1 MSTRVQAVVLALTAV
16 AASLTVTAAPAM
28 ATTSLR
34 SRAYAACPVAAHRG
48 DHSKYTENGLN
59 AFRSAIA
66 DRANILEMDVQT
78 TRDGRLMLMHD
89 ETVTRTTNGR
99 GSLRRLTY
107 RQVRALRMNDG
118 SRVPTLAAV
127 LALAAPTRVKVFV
140 EIKHIPE
147 ARWPAFYARL
157 AAFGLDRVVV
167 DGFRSADD
175 RALPRF
181 HAAYPDVPVA
191 VTTDLP
197 MSVDSIATYGGVMVD
212 YRIITQDWLEAMNA
226 RGLPVYAWAMD
237 SSSSW
242 RRYTGRIDAVIT
254 DNPRGYVAFRDRF
267 CANGNPL
274 LAFRRDL

>member
-1 MSTRVQAVVLALTAV
+1 
-16 AASLTVTAAPAM
+16 
-28 ATTSLR
+28 
-34 SRAYAACPVAAHRG
+34 
-48 DHSKYTENGLN
+48 
-59 AFRSAIA
+59 
-66 DRANILEMDVQT
+66 MDVQT
-78 TRDGRLMLMHD
+78 TRDGVLMLMHD

-99 GSLRRLTY
+99 GSLGSLTY

-127 LALAAPTRVKVFV
+127 LALAAPTRARVYV

-147 ARWPAFYARL
+147 TRWPRFYDRL

-191 VTTDLP
+191 VTTDFP
-197 MSVDSIATYGGVMVD
+197 MSVDSIARYGAVMID
-212 YRIITQDWLEAMNA
+212 YRIITRDWLEEMNA
-226 RGLPVYAWAMD
+226 RGLPVYAWTMD
-237 SSSSW
+237 SRTSW

-254 DNPRGYVAFRDRF
+254 NNPRGYVAFRDRF
-267 CANGNPL
+267 CSDGDPVPPAT
-274 LAFRRDL
+274 